1 VRDGASYCHFG
12 ALLPD
17 EFGWLGCRSFH
28 PLPRLARLR
37 GASLLLPII
46 ALLTM
51 TLYRRPTKA
60 VKASGCEGCELLEL
74 IRLPK

>member
-1 VRDGASYCHFG
+1 VRDGAAYDDFG
-12 ALLPD
+12 ALLTD
-17 EFGWLGCRSFH
+17 EFGWLGYRSFH
-28 PLPRLARLR
+28 PLPRLARVR

-60 VKASGCEGCELLEL
+60 VKASGCEGCEL